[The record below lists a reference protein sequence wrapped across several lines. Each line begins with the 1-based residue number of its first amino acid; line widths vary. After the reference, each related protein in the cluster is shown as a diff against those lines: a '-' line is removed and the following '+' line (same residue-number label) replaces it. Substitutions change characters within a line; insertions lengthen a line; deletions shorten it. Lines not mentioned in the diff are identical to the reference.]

1 LTSALRRA
9 TIPPVSGVP
18 APGCLFCTQPAAIG
32 LLCVAHA
39 AGVARCADL
48 TAEQIVDADVPEPLA
63 GAGASVVDQWGG
75 AHLVAHGVRLGR
87 TMTTCDLAILH
98 PSVSGLHAVVGLGN
112 EGWSIED
119 KNSLNGTF
127 VNDRRVSSGPL
138 RHGDRLQL
146 GEVGLYFVT
155 RSLPHTEPTY
165 GPGRTVPAR
174 RGDIAFTAVL
184 VLPDGSMV
192 EMAQRPDGGV
202 VRMVASTAE
211 LGRMEFALLKLLV
224 ERRRGTTDP
233 ELAFTPWH
241 EIAEAL
247 RFRSIEAD
255 SENVREL
262 VRRVRRKLGG
272 GADLVESRQGVG
284 YRLNAVPVR

>member
-1 LTSALRRA
+1 M
-9 TIPPVSGVP
+9 VSGDPSV
-18 APGCLFCTQPAAIG
+18 PGCLFCVQPASIG
-32 LLCVAHA
+32 LLCTAHA
-39 AGVARCADL
+39 AAVARCADL
-48 TAEQIVDADVPEPLA
+48 TAEQIVDAAIDEPKP
-63 GAGASVVDQWGG
+63 GEGASIVDQWGG
-75 AHLVAHGVRLGR
+75 GHAVAHAVRLGR
-87 TMTTCDLAILH
+87 TMTACDLAILH
-98 PSVSGLHAVVGLGN
+98 PSVSALHAVLALSDS
-112 EGWSIED
+112 GWTVED
-119 KNSLNGTF
+119 RKSLNGTF
-127 VNDRRVSSGPL
+127 VNDKRVSTSPL

-146 GEVGLYFVT
+146 GEVGFYFAS
-155 RSLPHTEPTY
+155 RPLPHVQPTY

-184 VLPDGSMV
+184 ALPDGSLV

-202 VRMVASTAE
+202 VRTVASTAE

-224 ERRRGTTDP
+224 ERRRNTADP

-255 SENVREL
+255 IENVREL